1 MNRRV
6 RHALWFVALCGLL
19 LSACASLSMPGSITF
34 SEEELQ
40 TQLARRFP
48 IQRSLLDNFDL
59 RLAEPRL
66 RLDVQAKRLST
77 ALTAQASD
85 RRAARSVQGRL
96 TLGYALRFEPTDGS
110 IRLVQP
116 RVESV
121 EFDAGPGALSPRDE
135 STQRIVVALAER
147 LLDDLVLYRVPA
159 ERLNMLRAMGY
170 RPGTLQVTPAGVE
183 ITIEPVP

>member
-1 MNRRV
+1 M
-6 RHALWFVALCGLL
+6 CGLL
-19 LSACASLSMPGSITF
+19 LSACTSLSTPGGMTF

-59 RLAEPRL
+59 RLADPLL
-66 RLDVQAKRLST
+66 RLNAQAKRLST
-77 ALTAQASD
+77 QLTVQASD
-85 RRAARSVQGRL
+85 RRAGRSLQGRL
-96 TLGYALRFEPTDGS
+96 TLGYALRFEHSDSS

-121 EFDAGPGALSPRDE
+121 EFDAGQGALPPRSE
-135 STQRIVVALAER
+135 STQRLVVALAER
-147 LLDDLVLYRVPA
+147 VLDDMVLYRVPA
-159 ERLNMLRAMGY
+159 ERLSMLRAIGF
-170 RPGTLQVTPAGVE
+170 RPAALNVTPAGVE